1 MQSDQSEGAG
11 RGERGRDREREGG
24 RLSRG
29 DTTQNITYLISE
41 VSIGSCFE
49 EGFCSGDISSL
60 SREEES

>member
-1 MQSDQSEGAG
+1 MQSDHSEGGG
-11 RGERGRDREREGG
+11 RGEGGGGG

-29 DTTQNITYLISE
+29 ETTQNITYLILE